1 MTNAPAK
8 DVLQFYLF
16 RGRDALIWKLD
27 GLSEYD
33 IRHSLVATGTNLLGI
48 VKHVAGVTAGS
59 FGSCFGRPFAE
70 PMPWLAEDT
79 EPNSDMWA
87 TADESREYIVGLYH
101 RAWAH
106 AAATIVA
113 LDLDSVGH
121 VSWWPPD
128 RKNAPLGNVM
138 THMIAEMERHAGQA
152 DIIRELIDGSAGIR
166 PGAAGIPDEDEA
178 WWAAYREKVEQA
190 AKQAAAT

>member
-8 DVLQFYLF
+8 DVLRFYLF

-33 IRHSLVATGTNLLGI
+33 VRHSLVATGTNLLGI
-48 VKHVAGVTAGS
+48 VKHVAGVTAGY

-79 EPNSDMWA
+79 EANSDMWA

-106 AAATIVA
+106 AEATIEA

-121 VSWWPPD
+121 VSWWPPE
-128 RKNAPLGNVM
+128 RQNAPLGNVM

-166 PGAAGIPDEDEA
+166 PGAAGIPPEDEA

-190 AKQAAAT
+190 AKQAAG